1 MLVCDLC
8 FAELSDSTHPSL
20 GFKLEQTENV
30 SMQQSR
36 RILSIWF
43 PRLAAERVLRLERG
57 TLEGPFAVVATDNNT
72 QTLASLSFEAEAEGL
87 RIGQPLRDARAFCPE
102 LITRPASH
110 VAEAAFLTRLRRWA
124 GKFTPYV
131 AEEPPSALLLD
142 ITGCAH
148 LFGGELA
155 LTEVLQADCA
165 RLGLSVQT
173 GIADTA
179 GAAWALAR
187 YAGQLSENDRS
198 GDAIDQ
204 EAPAT
209 RSRAAKRHWTRGGAA
224 PRTKINTDAPVIAEP
239 SKTRQAIARLPIAAL
254 RLSATAR
261 TNLNRLGVRRIDE
274 LACLPRAAL
283 ARRFGRD
290 VGRRLDQALGVEPE
304 PITPARPENIFATR
318 LTMPDPIGLESDIM
332 AAIDRLLPPL
342 CERLKQ
348 AGKGARRIRLGLM
361 RSDHTSQS
369 IEAGLARPS
378 HSPDQ
383 IRPLIALKLAEIDPG
398 FGIDVIRIEIVVVEP
413 LHPTQHS
420 GHAAALSAANHKHT
434 NGTAMEDLMTRIGGR
449 IGLEAISR
457 RHPADSHIPE
467 KTATIMGAAWSEPE
481 MNWAAST
488 NPRPLVLFPP
498 EIVAALNIV
507 GPPAAF
513 RWRRRD
519 YKTVT
524 ASGPERIA
532 PEWWLDDPNW
542 RSGLR
547 DYWRVEVE
555 TGERLWL
562 FFAHGGLSSGGW
574 FAQGVF
580 A

>member
-1 MLVCDLC
+1 
-8 FAELSDSTHPSL
+8 
-20 GFKLEQTENV
+20 
-30 SMQQSR
+30 MQHTR
-36 RILSIWF
+36 RILSLWF

-57 TLEGPFAVVATDNNT
+57 TIDGPLAVVATENNT
-72 QTLASLSFEAEAEGL
+72 QTLSSLSVEADQEGL
-87 RIGQPLRDARAFCPE
+87 RVGQPLRDARAFCPE
-102 LITRPASH
+102 LITRPANNL
-110 VAEAAFLTRLRRWA
+110 AEAAFLTRLRRWA

-131 AEEPPSALLLD
+131 AEEPPTALLLD

-155 LTEVLQADCA
+155 LSEILQADCA

-187 YAGQLSENDRS
+187 FAGQAGHSIRS

-224 PRTKINTDAPVIAEP
+224 PRLTLNTDAPSIAGP
-239 SKTRQAIARLPIAAL
+239 GKTRQAIAPLPIAAL
-254 RLSATAR
+254 RLPAVAT
-261 TNLNRLGVRRIDE
+261 TNLNRLGIRRIDE
-274 LACLPRAAL
+274 LTYLPRAAL

-290 VGRRLDQALGVEPE
+290 VMRRLDQALGVEPE
-304 PITPARPENIFATR
+304 PITPAKPGNMFATR
-318 LTMPDPIGLESDIM
+318 LTLPDPIGLESDIM

-342 CERLKQ
+342 CAKLKQ

-361 RSDHTSQS
+361 LSDHTSQN

-383 IRPLIALKLAEIDPG
+383 IRPLIALKLTEIDPG
-398 FGIDVIRIEIVVVEP
+398 FGIDVIRLEACAVEP

-420 GHAAALSAANHKHT
+420 GHASALSAANHKHN
-434 NGTAMEDLMTRIGGR
+434 NGTAMEDLLTRIGGR

-457 RHPADSHIPE
+457 LHPADSHIPE
-467 KTATIMGAAWSEPE
+467 KTATIMAAAWAEPE
-481 MNWAAST
+481 LNWAVPE
-488 NPRPLVLFPP
+488 NPRPLILFTP
-498 EIVAALNIV
+498 EIVAAQNIV
-507 GPPAAF
+507 GPPAIF
-513 RWRRRD
+513 RWRRREFQ
-519 YKTVT
+519 TVT
-524 ASGPERIA
+524 AIGPERIA

-547 DYWRVEVE
+547 DYWRVEVT

-562 FFAHGGLSSGGW
+562 FYAHGGLSSGGW